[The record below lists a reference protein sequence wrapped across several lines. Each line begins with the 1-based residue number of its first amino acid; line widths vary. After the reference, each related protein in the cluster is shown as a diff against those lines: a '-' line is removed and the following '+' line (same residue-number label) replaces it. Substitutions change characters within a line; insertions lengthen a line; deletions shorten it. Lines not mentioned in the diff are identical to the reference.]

1 MSEEFEIDIEEDI
14 NKQVSEYLN
23 GFSTQPGTK
32 QNAYTQLQEKMAS
45 YNEADTPSHWKKLLA
60 RYSVDAPDYSKA
72 LLYLFNCIEETG
84 NSVGLLYGA
93 WTQLVMGLEGLDS
106 LSAFGPADNI
116 SAFDTADNTL
126 ENRRIAGVEVSMEI
140 SNVMNTLNESL
151 RLNLSKLVLD
161 EEL

>member
-14 NKQVSEYLN
+14 KKQVSEYLN

-106 LSAFGPADNI
+106 LSAFG
-116 SAFDTADNTL
+116 TADNTL
-126 ENRRIAGVEVSMEI
+126 ENRRIAGVKVSMEI
-140 SNVMNTLNESL
+140 SNAMNTLNESL
-151 RLNLSKLVLD
+151 RLNLPKLVLD
-161 EEL
+161 EEI

>member
-14 NKQVSEYLN
+14 KKQVSEYLN

-60 RYSVDAPDYSKA
+60 RHSVDAPDYSKA

-106 LSAFGPADNI
+106 LSAFG
-116 SAFDTADNTL
+116 TADNTL
-126 ENRRIAGVEVSMEI
+126 ENRRIAGVKVSMEI
-140 SNVMNTLNESL
+140 SNAMNTLNESL
-151 RLNLSKLVLD
+151 KLNLPKLVLN
-161 EEL
+161 EEI

>member
-14 NKQVSEYLN
+14 KKQVSEYLN

-60 RYSVDAPDYSKA
+60 RYSVDGPDYSKA

-106 LSAFGPADNI
+106 LSAFG
-116 SAFDTADNTL
+116 TADNTL
-126 ENRRIAGVEVSMEI
+126 ENRRIAGAKVSMEI
-140 SNVMNTLNESL
+140 SNAMNTLNESL
-151 RLNLSKLVLD
+151 RLNLPKLVLD
-161 EEL
+161 EEI

>member
-14 NKQVSEYLN
+14 KKQVSEYLN

-106 LSAFGPADNI
+106 LSAFGPADN
-116 SAFDTADNTL
+116 TL

-140 SNVMNTLNESL
+140 SNAMNTLNESL
-151 RLNLSKLVLD
+151 RLNLPKLVLD
-161 EEL
+161 EEI